1 MALVNRPLTVLVPAT
16 DTELAGLLE
25 GRCADLATAT
35 RIVEIRNVSDLN
47 RGVETNPFCCL
58 FGTLSSRWAATG
70 RLFDALE
77 STTLLW
83 PPAYAVVPVEFSKS
97 ELVTLS
103 QNGIIWADDLDSVMS
118 AAELNLILTGM
129 AWKTQFGFLFQKLNR
144 QTISSGEHMVVLT
157 TEKGQ
162 YARIQFRS
170 GNVVAAEFEKETGFE
185 ALYNIA
191 LIDNWRIDVHQVF
204 LGIEPRLMNKP
215 LMKVIRRL
223 VEMAEERKQ
232 VLSMGRPPGMTRELS
247 SKVVTGIRKAL
258 ASGDGAAVEGILQ
271 QARGD
276 GATWE
281 ASSALLGES
290 KPRATAVRE
299 DPIAGIAEL
308 TADSTA
314 TGRTVSEATTPK
326 EVPLPR
332 SQPETT
338 PAAKPATAVP
348 TQSSSTIT
356 AGSWGGGSGKSEAK
370 KSIAAVSSNEISN
383 EKKSGK
389 MADLTLQEF
398 IANIG
403 GAFGGAIITTDG
415 AYTAAEGDFDVDTV
429 AAVASMSTEHLGG
442 IANALNIQGL
452 EIASFTGTSYTVFLK
467 RQGDTF
473 VVSFGR
479 AVKNPGVTAKKL
491 CG

>member
-1 MALVNRPLTVLVPAT
+1 MPLVNRPLTVLVPAT
-16 DTELAGLLE
+16 DSELAGLLE

-35 RIVEIRNVSDLN
+35 RIVEIRNVADLN

-58 FGTLSSRWAATG
+58 FGTLSSQWATTG
-70 RLFDALE
+70 RLFEALE

-97 ELVTLS
+97 EFVTLS
-103 QNGIIWADDLDSVMS
+103 QNGIIWAGDLDTVMS

-157 TEKGQ
+157 TEQGQ
-162 YARIQFRS
+162 YARIQFRN
-170 GNVVAAEFEKETGFE
+170 GNVVAAEFERETGFE

-258 ASGDGAAVEGILQ
+258 ASGDGAAVEGLLR
-271 QARGD
+271 QARD
-276 GATWE
+276 QDTTWE
-281 ASSALLGES
+281 ASSALLGSS

-308 TADSTA
+308 GLETKAPEAPQPKVEPPVPEPQKPAVAASPVAASAQATSETTA
-314 TGRTVSEATTPK
+314 TKGSG
-326 EVPLPR
+326 
-332 SQPETT
+332 QG
-338 PAAKPATAVP
+338 
-348 TQSSSTIT
+348 SSSK
-356 AGSWGGGSGKSEAK
+356 AEVK
-370 KSIAAVSSNEISN
+370 KSIGAVSSNEIKT

-403 GAFGGAIITTDG
+403 GSFGGAIITTDG

-452 EIASFTGTSYTVFLK
+452 EIASFTGTNYTVFLK

-473 VVSFGR
+473 VVSFGS